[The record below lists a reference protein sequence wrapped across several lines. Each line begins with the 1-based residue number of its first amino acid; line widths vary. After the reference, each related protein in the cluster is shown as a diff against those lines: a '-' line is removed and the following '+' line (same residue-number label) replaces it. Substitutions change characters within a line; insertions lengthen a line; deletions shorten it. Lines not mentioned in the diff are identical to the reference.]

1 MMKPSESLRV
11 AGRPIAYYPKLAKP
25 LGGVN
30 AAILFGHFF
39 YWHDRTQHELGIY
52 RTAEEIEIETGLS
65 VQEQRTARAKL
76 RERGVLIETEKRIE
90 HRIYYKLNLDAFDD
104 LMVQH
109 SGSEESTAPK
119 CNINSP
125 ELQNQHSGS
134 EESTAPKCNIN
145 SPELQN
151 QHSGSEESTAVIRTE
166 DLTEDLTV
174 NTPLPPNGENGK
186 DDLNANAFVSADA
199 KTYGQVNQE
208 ILQTVEQEAEAEQST
223 LKTSSESKTDSSRKG
238 NRQDGNV
245 PRRRRADSVPC
256 QAIADC
262 YNEILGDRLPN
273 VQLLNETRK
282 RAITARWMEIKG
294 TKAPNG
300 KIRFEST
307 EDGLNWFA
315 SVFRKVAMNPFWMGD
330 NSSGFAVSFDWI
342 FKPANFLKII
352 EWRPPKH

>member
-1 MMKPSESLRV
+1 MMETNEKPSF
-11 AGRPIAYYPKLAKP
+11 Y
-25 LGGVN
+25 
-30 AAILFGHFF
+30 AILPAHVRYEKRLKPAERLLFAEISALTNKFGYCTASNGYFAELYETKKETVSRWISHLS
-39 YWHDRTQHELGIY
+39 ELGF
-52 RTAEEIEIETGLS
+52 
-65 VQEQRTARAKL
+65 VKL
-76 RERGVLIETEKRIE
+76 EMVYEGKQIKGRKIWIDEKVMTPIDEKVMTPIDEKVMTPIDEKVKGNNTR
-90 HRIYYKLNLDAFDD
+90 LNNTRL
-104 LMVQH
+104 
-109 SGSEESTAPK
+109 
-119 CNINSP
+119 N
-125 ELQNQHSGS
+125 
-134 EESTAPKCNIN
+134 
-145 SPELQN
+145 
-151 QHSGSEESTAVIRTE
+151 
-166 DLTEDLTV
+166 
-174 NTPLPPNGENGK
+174 NTPLPPNDENGK

-199 KTYGQVNQE
+199 KTCGQVNQE
-208 ILQTVEQEAEAEQST
+208 ILQTVEREAEAEQST
-223 LKTSSESKTDSSRKG
+223 LKTNSESKTDSSRKG

-307 EDGLNWFA
+307 EEGLSWFA

-330 NSSGFAVSFDWI
+330 NNSGFAVSFDWI

>member
-1 MMKPSESLRV
+1 MMETNEKPSF
-11 AGRPIAYYPKLAKP
+11 Y
-25 LGGVN
+25 
-30 AAILFGHFF
+30 AILPAHVRYEKRLKPAERLLFAEISALTNKFGYCTASNGYFAELYETKKETVSRWISHLS
-39 YWHDRTQHELGIY
+39 ELGF
-52 RTAEEIEIETGLS
+52 
-65 VQEQRTARAKL
+65 VKL
-76 RERGVLIETEKRIE
+76 EMVYEGKQIKGRKIWIDEKVMTPIDEKVKGNNTR
-90 HRIYYKLNLDAFDD
+90 LNNTRL
-104 LMVQH
+104 
-109 SGSEESTAPK
+109 
-119 CNINSP
+119 N
-125 ELQNQHSGS
+125 
-134 EESTAPKCNIN
+134 
-145 SPELQN
+145 
-151 QHSGSEESTAVIRTE
+151 
-166 DLTEDLTV
+166 
-174 NTPLPPNGENGK
+174 NTPLPPNDENGK

-199 KTYGQVNQE
+199 KTHEQDDQDV
-208 ILQTVEQEAEAEQST
+208 LQTVGQEAEAEQST
-223 LKTSSESKTDSSRKG
+223 LKTSSESETDSSRKG

-245 PRRRRADSVPC
+245 PRRRRSDSVPC

-307 EDGLNWFA
+307 EDGLSWFA

>member
-1 MMKPSESLRV
+1 MMETNEKPSF
-11 AGRPIAYYPKLAKP
+11 Y
-25 LGGVN
+25 
-30 AAILFGHFF
+30 AILPAYVRYEKRLKPAERLLFAEISALTNKLGYCTASNGYFAELYETKKETVSRWISHLS
-39 YWHDRTQHELGIY
+39 ELGF
-52 RTAEEIEIETGLS
+52 
-65 VQEQRTARAKL
+65 VKL
-76 RERGVLIETEKRIE
+76 EMVYEGKQIKGRKIWIDEKVMTPIDEKVKGNNTR
-90 HRIYYKLNLDAFDD
+90 LNNTRL
-104 LMVQH
+104 
-109 SGSEESTAPK
+109 
-119 CNINSP
+119 N
-125 ELQNQHSGS
+125 
-134 EESTAPKCNIN
+134 
-145 SPELQN
+145 
-151 QHSGSEESTAVIRTE
+151 
-166 DLTEDLTV
+166 
-174 NTPLPPNGENGK
+174 NTPLPPNDENGK

-199 KTYGQVNQE
+199 KTHEQDDQDV
-208 ILQTVEQEAEAEQST
+208 LQTVGQEAEAEQST
-223 LKTSSESKTDSSRKG
+223 LKTNSESKTDSSRKG

-245 PRRRRADSVPC
+245 PRRRRSDSVPC

-307 EDGLNWFA
+307 EDGLSWFA

>member
-1 MMKPSESLRV
+1 METNEKPSF
-11 AGRPIAYYPKLAKP
+11 Y
-25 LGGVN
+25 
-30 AAILFGHFF
+30 AILPAYVRYEKRLKPAERLLFAEISALTNKFGYCTASNGYFAELYGIEKATVSRWISHLS
-39 YWHDRTQHELGIY
+39 ELGF
-52 RTAEEIEIETGLS
+52 
-65 VQEQRTARAKL
+65 L
-76 RERGVLIETEKRIE
+76 RLEMVYEGKQIKGRKIWIDEKVMTPIDEKVMTPIDEKVKGNNTR
-90 HRIYYKLNLDAFDD
+90 LNNTRL
-104 LMVQH
+104 
-109 SGSEESTAPK
+109 
-119 CNINSP
+119 N
-125 ELQNQHSGS
+125 
-134 EESTAPKCNIN
+134 
-145 SPELQN
+145 
-151 QHSGSEESTAVIRTE
+151 
-166 DLTEDLTV
+166 
-174 NTPLPPNGENGK
+174 NTPLPPNDENGK
-186 DDLNANAFVSADA
+186 DDLNADAFVSANA

-223 LKTSSESKTDSSRKG
+223 LKTNSESKTDSSRNG

-245 PRRRRADSVPC
+245 PRRRRSDTVPC

-307 EDGLNWFA
+307 EEGLSWFA

>member
-1 MMKPSESLRV
+1 MMETNEKPSF
-11 AGRPIAYYPKLAKP
+11 Y
-25 LGGVN
+25 
-30 AAILFGHFF
+30 AILPAYVRYEKRLKPAERLLFAEISALTNKLGYCTASNGYFAELYETKKETVSRWISHLS
-39 YWHDRTQHELGIY
+39 ELGF
-52 RTAEEIEIETGLS
+52 
-65 VQEQRTARAKL
+65 VKL
-76 RERGVLIETEKRIE
+76 EMVYEGKQIKGRKIWIDEKVMTPIDEKVKGNNTR
-90 HRIYYKLNLDAFDD
+90 LNNTRL
-104 LMVQH
+104 
-109 SGSEESTAPK
+109 
-119 CNINSP
+119 N
-125 ELQNQHSGS
+125 
-134 EESTAPKCNIN
+134 
-145 SPELQN
+145 
-151 QHSGSEESTAVIRTE
+151 
-166 DLTEDLTV
+166 
-174 NTPLPPNGENGK
+174 NTPLPPNDENGK
-186 DDLNANAFVSADA
+186 DDLNANAFVSANA
-199 KTYGQVNQE
+199 KTHEQDDQDV
-208 ILQTVEQEAEAEQST
+208 LQTVEQEAEAEQST
-223 LKTSSESKTDSSRKG
+223 LKTNSESKTDSSRKG

>member
-1 MMKPSESLRV
+1 MMETNEKPSF
-11 AGRPIAYYPKLAKP
+11 Y
-25 LGGVN
+25 
-30 AAILFGHFF
+30 AILPAHVRYEKRLKPAERLLFAEISALTNKFGYCTASNGYFAELYETKKETVSRWISHLS
-39 YWHDRTQHELGIY
+39 ELGF
-52 RTAEEIEIETGLS
+52 
-65 VQEQRTARAKL
+65 VKL
-76 RERGVLIETEKRIE
+76 EMVYEGKQIKGRKIWIDEKVMTPIDEKVKGNNTR
-90 HRIYYKLNLDAFDD
+90 LNNTRL
-104 LMVQH
+104 
-109 SGSEESTAPK
+109 
-119 CNINSP
+119 N
-125 ELQNQHSGS
+125 
-134 EESTAPKCNIN
+134 
-145 SPELQN
+145 
-151 QHSGSEESTAVIRTE
+151 
-166 DLTEDLTV
+166 
-174 NTPLPPNGENGK
+174 NTPLPPNDENGK
-186 DDLNANAFVSADA
+186 DDLNADAFVSADA
-199 KTYGQVNQE
+199 KTHEQDDQDV
-208 ILQTVEQEAEAEQST
+208 LQTVGQEAEAEQST
-223 LKTSSESKTDSSRKG
+223 LKTNSESKADSSREG

-245 PRRRRADSVPC
+245 PRRRRSESVPC

-300 KIRFEST
+300 RIRFEST

>member
-1 MMKPSESLRV
+1 METNEKPSF
-11 AGRPIAYYPKLAKP
+11 Y
-25 LGGVN
+25 
-30 AAILFGHFF
+30 AILPAYVRYEKRLKPAERLLFAEISALTNKLGYCTASNGYFAQLYGIEKTTVSRWISHLS
-39 YWHDRTQHELGIY
+39 ELGF
-52 RTAEEIEIETGLS
+52 
-65 VQEQRTARAKL
+65 L
-76 RERGVLIETEKRIE
+76 RLEMVYEGKQIKGRKIWIDEKVMTPIDEKVKGNNTR
-90 HRIYYKLNLDAFDD
+90 LNNTRL
-104 LMVQH
+104 
-109 SGSEESTAPK
+109 
-119 CNINSP
+119 N
-125 ELQNQHSGS
+125 
-134 EESTAPKCNIN
+134 
-145 SPELQN
+145 
-151 QHSGSEESTAVIRTE
+151 
-166 DLTEDLTV
+166 
-174 NTPLPPNGENGK
+174 NTPLPPNDENGK
-186 DDLNANAFVSADA
+186 DDLNADAFVSADA
-199 KTYGQVNQE
+199 KTHEQDDQDV
-208 ILQTVEQEAEAEQST
+208 LQTVGQEAEAEQST
-223 LKTSSESKTDSSRKG
+223 LKTNSESKTDSNRKG
-238 NRQDGNV
+238 NRQDGNI

>member
-1 MMKPSESLRV
+1 MMETNEKPSF
-11 AGRPIAYYPKLAKP
+11 Y
-25 LGGVN
+25 
-30 AAILFGHFF
+30 AILPAHVRYEKRLKPAERLLFAEISALTNKFGYCTASNSYFSELYETKKETVSRWISHLS
-39 YWHDRTQHELGIY
+39 ELGF
-52 RTAEEIEIETGLS
+52 
-65 VQEQRTARAKL
+65 VKL
-76 RERGVLIETEKRIE
+76 EMVYEGKQIKGRKIWIDEKVMTPIDEKVKGNNTR
-90 HRIYYKLNLDAFDD
+90 LNNTRL
-104 LMVQH
+104 
-109 SGSEESTAPK
+109 
-119 CNINSP
+119 N
-125 ELQNQHSGS
+125 
-134 EESTAPKCNIN
+134 
-145 SPELQN
+145 
-151 QHSGSEESTAVIRTE
+151 
-166 DLTEDLTV
+166 
-174 NTPLPPNGENGK
+174 NTPLPPNDENGK
-186 DDLNANAFVSADA
+186 DDLNADAFVSADA
-199 KTYGQVNQE
+199 KTHEQDDQDV
-208 ILQTVEQEAEAEQST
+208 LQTVGQEAEAEQST
-223 LKTSSESKTDSSRKG
+223 LKTNSESKADSNRKG

-245 PRRRRADSVPC
+245 PRRRRSDSVPC

>member
-39 YWHDRTQHELGIY
+39 YWNDKTQYELGIY

-104 LMVQH
+104 LM
-109 SGSEESTAPK
+109 
-119 CNINSP
+119 
-125 ELQNQHSGS
+125 LQHSGS

-166 DLTEDLTV
+166 DLTEDLAV
-174 NTPLPPNGENGK
+174 YTPLPPNAENGK
-186 DDLNANAFVSADA
+186 GGLNADAFVSADA
-199 KTYGQVNQE
+199 ETCE
-208 ILQTVEQEAEAEQST
+208 WETDEP
-223 LKTSSESKTDSSRKG
+223 TSLETKNDSNG
-238 NRQDGNV
+238 NGSLSGKPKNANV
-245 PRRRRADSVPC
+245 PRRRKSDGVPL
-256 QAIADC
+256 QEIADL
-262 YNEILGDRLPN
+262 YNEVLGGRLPS
-273 VQLLNETRK
+273 VQVLNDTRK
-282 RAITARWMEIKG
+282 RAIVNRWCEMLGTA
-294 TKAPNG
+294 APNG
-300 KIRFEST
+300 KVRFGDKET
-307 EDGLNWFA
+307 GLAWFA
-315 SVFRKVAMNPFWMGD
+315 GFFRKVAMNPFWMGE
-330 NSSGFAVSFDWI
+330 NQTGFAVNFDWI
-342 FKPANFLKII
+342 FKAGNFVKIL
-352 EWRPPKH
+352 EWHPPKTN

>member
-1 MMKPSESLRV
+1 
-11 AGRPIAYYPKLAKP
+11 
-25 LGGVN
+25 
-30 AAILFGHFF
+30 
-39 YWHDRTQHELGIY
+39 
-52 RTAEEIEIETGLS
+52 
-65 VQEQRTARAKL
+65 
-76 RERGVLIETEKRIE
+76 
-90 HRIYYKLNLDAFDD
+90 
-104 LMVQH
+104 
-109 SGSEESTAPK
+109 
-119 CNINSP
+119 
-125 ELQNQHSGS
+125 
-134 EESTAPKCNIN
+134 
-145 SPELQN
+145 
-151 QHSGSEESTAVIRTE
+151 
-166 DLTEDLTV
+166 
-174 NTPLPPNGENGK
+174 
-186 DDLNANAFVSADA
+186 LNADAFVSADA

-208 ILQTVEQEAEAEQST
+208 ILQTVEQEAEAKQST
-223 LKTSSESKTDSSRKG
+223 LKTNSESKTDSSRKG

-245 PRRRRADSVPC
+245 PRRRRSDAVPC

-330 NSSGFAVSFDWI
+330 NNSGFAVSFDWI

>member
-1 MMKPSESLRV
+1 MMETNEKPSF
-11 AGRPIAYYPKLAKP
+11 Y
-25 LGGVN
+25 
-30 AAILFGHFF
+30 AILPAHVRYEKRLKPAERLLFAEISALTNKFGYCTASNGYFAELYGIEKATVSRWISHLS
-39 YWHDRTQHELGIY
+39 ELGF
-52 RTAEEIEIETGLS
+52 
-65 VQEQRTARAKL
+65 L
-76 RERGVLIETEKRIE
+76 RLEMVYEGKQIKGRKIWIDEKVMTPIDEKVKGNNTR
-90 HRIYYKLNLDAFDD
+90 LNNTRL
-104 LMVQH
+104 
-109 SGSEESTAPK
+109 
-119 CNINSP
+119 N
-125 ELQNQHSGS
+125 
-134 EESTAPKCNIN
+134 
-145 SPELQN
+145 
-151 QHSGSEESTAVIRTE
+151 
-166 DLTEDLTV
+166 
-174 NTPLPPNGENGK
+174 NTPLPPNDENGK

-208 ILQTVEQEAEAEQST
+208 ILQTVEQEAEAEQSA
-223 LKTSSESKTDSSRKG
+223 LKTNNESKTDSSRKG

-245 PRRRRADSVPC
+245 PRRRRSDAVPC

>member
-1 MMKPSESLRV
+1 MMETNEKPSF
-11 AGRPIAYYPKLAKP
+11 Y
-25 LGGVN
+25 
-30 AAILFGHFF
+30 AILPAHVRYEKRLKPAERLLFAEISALTNKFGYCTASNGYFAELYETKKETVSRWISHLS
-39 YWHDRTQHELGIY
+39 ELGF
-52 RTAEEIEIETGLS
+52 
-65 VQEQRTARAKL
+65 VKL
-76 RERGVLIETEKRIE
+76 EMVYEGKQIKGRKIWIDEKVMTPIDEKVKGNNTR
-90 HRIYYKLNLDAFDD
+90 LNNTRL
-104 LMVQH
+104 
-109 SGSEESTAPK
+109 
-119 CNINSP
+119 N
-125 ELQNQHSGS
+125 
-134 EESTAPKCNIN
+134 
-145 SPELQN
+145 
-151 QHSGSEESTAVIRTE
+151 
-166 DLTEDLTV
+166 
-174 NTPLPPNGENGK
+174 NTPLPPNDENGK

-199 KTYGQVNQE
+199 KTHEQDDQDV
-208 ILQTVEQEAEAEQST
+208 LQTVGQGVEAEQST
-223 LKTSSESKTDSSRKG
+223 LKTNSESKTDSSRNG

>member
-1 MMKPSESLRV
+1 METNEKPSF
-11 AGRPIAYYPKLAKP
+11 Y
-25 LGGVN
+25 
-30 AAILFGHFF
+30 AILPAHVRYEKRLKPAERLLFAEISALTNKFGYCTASNGYFAELYETKKETVSRWISHLS
-39 YWHDRTQHELGIY
+39 ELGF
-52 RTAEEIEIETGLS
+52 
-65 VQEQRTARAKL
+65 VKL
-76 RERGVLIETEKRIE
+76 EMVYEGKQIKGRKIWIDEKVMTPIDEKVKGNNTR
-90 HRIYYKLNLDAFDD
+90 LNNTRL
-104 LMVQH
+104 
-109 SGSEESTAPK
+109 
-119 CNINSP
+119 N
-125 ELQNQHSGS
+125 
-134 EESTAPKCNIN
+134 
-145 SPELQN
+145 
-151 QHSGSEESTAVIRTE
+151 
-166 DLTEDLTV
+166 
-174 NTPLPPNGENGK
+174 NTPLPPNDENGK

-199 KTYGQVNQE
+199 KTHEQDDQDV
-208 ILQTVEQEAEAEQST
+208 LQTVGQEAEAEQST
-223 LKTSSESKTDSSRKG
+223 LKTSSESETDSSRKG

-245 PRRRRADSVPC
+245 PRRRRSDSVPC

-307 EDGLNWFA
+307 EDGLSWFA